1 MKIRSLLIAA
11 VLIIIGYGL
20 YRFGVS
26 QGAPMPVEPTKPS
39 VTAQGIVAEKK
50 PLYWHDPMNPTQR
63 FDKPGKSPYMD
74 MELVPVYASEKDNN
88 VSIDSRVQQ
97 NLGVRTAV
105 VIQGK
110 LESNLT
116 AVGSVAY
123 NERDVALVQSRSNG
137 FVEHVYVRAVLDPVK
152 KGQKLAD
159 VYVPDWIAAQEE
171 YLTVLQMKAT
181 NLEGMADG
189 ARQRMLLLG
198 MSDDQINQVTRS
210 GKVQKRFSITAPIG
224 GVISELTLREGMT
237 LSLGAPLCRINGVSS
252 VWVNAEVPENLTSQ
266 VRLGDLV
273 DARVAALSGV
283 IFTGHVNAI
292 VPEVNPTTRTLKA
305 RIELANPHGELVP
318 GMFATIH
325 FLSTRPNKEVIL
337 VPSEAVIQTGTRSVI
352 LVEQAQGQYAPI
364 DIETGNEANGQT
376 EVKKGLVLGQKVVV
390 SGQFLIDSEASLKG
404 NALRMTDTSPEAKS
418 QGVMK

>member
-116 AVGSVAY
+116 AVGSVA
-123 NERDVALVQSRSNG
+123 
-137 FVEHVYVRAVLDPVK
+137 
-152 KGQKLAD
+152 
-159 VYVPDWIAAQEE
+159 
-171 YLTVLQMKAT
+171 
-181 NLEGMADG
+181 
-189 ARQRMLLLG
+189 
-198 MSDDQINQVTRS
+198 
-210 GKVQKRFSITAPIG
+210 
-224 GVISELTLREGMT
+224 
-237 LSLGAPLCRINGVSS
+237 
-252 VWVNAEVPENLTSQ
+252 
-266 VRLGDLV
+266 
-273 DARVAALSGV
+273 
-283 IFTGHVNAI
+283 
-292 VPEVNPTTRTLKA
+292 
-305 RIELANPHGELVP
+305 
-318 GMFATIH
+318 
-325 FLSTRPNKEVIL
+325 
-337 VPSEAVIQTGTRSVI
+337 
-352 LVEQAQGQYAPI
+352 
-364 DIETGNEANGQT
+364 
-376 EVKKGLVLGQKVVV
+376 
-390 SGQFLIDSEASLKG
+390 
-404 NALRMTDTSPEAKS
+404 
-418 QGVMK
+418 